1 MEINKT
7 KKKYVSPQAEV
18 LGMDNDGCLLTGSWK
33 NVTVSGTRDNYSGV
47 ENLDGSIINGSR
59 DGYGGVENLDGSAVS
74 GSRDGYGGIDDM

>member
-18 LGMDNDGCLLTGSWK
+18 LGMDNDGCLLNGSWK
-33 NVTVSGTRDNYSGV
+33 NVTVSGTRENYG
-47 ENLDGSIINGSR
+47 D
-59 DGYGGVENLDGSAVS
+59 VENLDGSAVS